1 MIPEKYISSD
11 DFRYN
16 SVEPEIL
23 VEGVEKFKKNFQLYK
38 ETATTLFAEYS
49 TDFRINTPM
58 LYRIIERID
67 QRKDYYLYFHSN
79 KEYAM
84 KMSQTK
90 EIALFC
96 YWLIKYKP
104 IAFSNAYEEFNFFDA
119 HGYTVNE
126 MYAAFLLMSF
136 VIGLEE
142 DNIKYF
148 SEEAIFTL
156 TYSLSN
162 REISKEALILY
173 IESFL
178 TEEVESHA

>member
-11 DFRYN
+11 NFRYN
-16 SVEPEIL
+16 SVDPEFL
-23 VEGVEKFKKNFQLYK
+23 VEGVDKFTKNFQIYK
-38 ETATTLFAEYS
+38 ETAKTLFEKYS

-58 LYRIIERID
+58 LYRILERID

-79 KEYAM
+79 HEYAM

-104 IAFSNAYEEFNFFDA
+104 IAFSKAYEEFNFFESY
-119 HGYTVNE
+119 GYTVNE

-136 VIGLEE
+136 VMGLEE
-142 DNIKYF
+142 DNVKYF
-148 SEEAIFTL
+148 SEESIFTL

-178 TEEVESHA
+178 IEGVESHA